1 MIIGR
6 GTLSDVYSVDNVVAT
21 FSSLCCRGT
30 GFSRL
35 AIVFHGHGASRF
47 ASAALGGR
55 CNGHGSTLV
64 IPVPGVVRKTCF
76 FSDSRIRRAFALF
89 DLSHRNLFVLRR
101 TGLLAKLALM
111 RGSDVD
117 RHLFHRDS
125 DRLRGIHPHMSCA
138 MS

>member
-6 GTLSDVYSVDNVVAT
+6 GTLSDLYSVDNVVAT

-89 DLSHRNLFVLRR
+89 DLAHRNLFVLRR
-101 TGLLAKLALM
+101 TGPLVKLALM
-111 RGSDVD
+111 RGSMLIDIYT
-117 RHLFHRDS
+117 RT
-125 DRLRGIHPHMSCA
+125 
-138 MS
+138 